1 MKTKTLNLLFA
12 GVFAMIFLI
21 GFASS
26 AITIILPTGD
36 LSQNGGD
43 FTFTLLSTENETITL
58 AIDSISDGSGNTIVF
73 SGFPTSLDVLEG
85 DSHTINV
92 TYAVDEGFEF
102 DFTETYTAVVE
113 ATGSVSSVLTKGINF
128 GKSDFCEYGNLGEL
142 SVSIKDIQVIEVFG
156 EDNEWFLFDTVEVEV
171 EVRNKGN
178 EDVENIVLEWGLY
191 NTQSGEWTIEVDEED
206 EFDLDEGDKETFT
219 FTFTLDDSLDE
230 DLEDLEKG
238 DYILYVRATGEIADG
253 DDEGVDTC
261 SSDSETGK
269 LITEKNFVV
278 LSNIKVP
285 EVAQCDSE
293 VQILGDVWNIGSS
306 DQDDVYVNIYN
317 RELGVDEDVVV
328 GDIDSFDS
336 SDFEFSLSLPEDVE
350 EKRYYLTLTVYDE
363 DDDVYEN
370 GNDDKSI
377 STITLDVQGGCAV
390 AKASVAAV
398 LESGGQAGKLMVVK
412 ATITNTGNK
421 VAYYSLNVAGYTGW
435 ASSVTLDK
443 SALTLNA
450 GDSAEV
456 LLNFN
461 VDRDALGTN
470 IFYLEVLSG
479 DELIVNQPV
488 QVEITKRTWG
498 ITGNLISGDNKYIW
512 GIGLLNLILI
522 VLIIVIAVRIA
533 RK

>member
-1 MKTKTLNLLFA
+1 
-12 GVFAMIFLI
+12 MIFLI

-26 AITIILPTGD
+26 TITLIPPTGD
-36 LSQNGGD
+36 LSQNNGD

-58 AIDSISDGSGNTIVF
+58 AIDSISDGSGNSIIF
-73 SGFPTSLDVLEG
+73 SGFPESIEVVEG
-85 DSHTINV
+85 DSHVINV
-92 TYAVDEGFEF
+92 TYSVDDQFEF
-102 DFTETYTAVVE
+102 DFIETYTAVIE
-113 ATGSVSSVLTKGINF
+113 ATGSVSNPLSKGINF
-128 GKSDFCEYGNLGEL
+128 EGSDFCEYGNSGEL
-142 SVSIKDIQVIEVFG
+142 LISIKDVQVLEGGFG
-156 EDNEWFLFDTVEVEV
+156 EDKEWFLFDSVEVEV
-171 EVRNKGN
+171 QVQNKGN
-178 EDVENIVLEWGLY
+178 EDVEDIVLEWGLY
-191 NTQSGEWTIEVDEED
+191 NTQSGEWTIEIDEED
-206 EFDLDEGDKETFT
+206 EFDLDEGDKETLT

-230 DLEDLEKG
+230 DLEDLKKG
-238 DYILYVRATGEIADG
+238 DYIIYVRITGEIADG
-253 DDEGVDTC
+253 DDEGENTC

-285 EVAQCDSE
+285 EVAQCNSE
-293 VQILGDVWNIGSS
+293 VQILGDAWNIGSS
-306 DQDDVYVNIYN
+306 DQDDVYVNIYSK
-317 RELGVDEDVVV
+317 ELGIDEDVVV

-370 GNDDKSI
+370 GNDDKSV
-377 STITLDVQGGCAV
+377 STVTLNVKGGCAV
-390 AKASVAAV
+390 AKASVNAV

-435 ASSVTLDK
+435 ASSATLDK
-443 SALTLNA
+443 NALTLNA

-456 LLNFN
+456 LLNFD
-461 VDRDALGTN
+461 VKKEALGTN

-479 DELIVNQPV
+479 NELIVNQPV
-488 QVEITKRTWG
+488 QVEITKKTWG

>member
-1 MKTKTLNLLFA
+1 MKTKTLNLVLA
-12 GVFAMIFLI
+12 GVFALVFLI

-26 AITIILPTGD
+26 AITIIPPTGD
-36 LSQNGGD
+36 LSQEGGE
-43 FTFTLLSTENETITL
+43 FTFTLLSNENETITL
-58 AIDSISDGSGNTIVF
+58 AIDSISDGSGNNVLFT
-73 SGFPTSLDVLEG
+73 GFPESIDVLEG
-85 DSHTINV
+85 DSHAINV
-92 TYAVDEGFEF
+92 TYSVDDQFEF
-102 DFTETYTAVVE
+102 DFTETYTAIIE
-113 ATGSVSSVLTKGINF
+113 ATGNISSVLTKGIDF
-128 GKSDFCEYGNLGEL
+128 EKADFCEYGNPGEL
-142 SVSIKDIQVIEVFG
+142 TVNIRDLQVMSGFG
-156 EDNEWFLFDTVEVEV
+156 EDEEWFLFDNVEVEV
-171 EVRNKGN
+171 QVQNRGD

-191 NTQSGEWTIEVDEED
+191 NTQSGEWTIEIDEED
-206 EFDLDEGDKETFT
+206 EFDLDEGDKETIT

-238 DYILYVRATGEIADG
+238 DYLLYVRITGEIADG
-253 DDEGVDTC
+253 DNEGDDTC
-261 SSDSETGK
+261 SSDYETGK

-285 EVAQCDSE
+285 EVVQCNSE
-293 VQILGDVWNIGSS
+293 VQILGDAWNIGSS

-317 RELGVDEDVVV
+317 KELGIDEDVVV

-336 SDFEFSLSLPEDVE
+336 SDFDFSLSLPEDVE

-363 DDDVYEN
+363 DDDIYEN
-370 GNDDKSI
+370 GNDDKSV
-377 STITLDVQGGCAV
+377 STVALNVQGGCAV
-390 AKASVAAV
+390 AKASVNAV

-435 ASSVTLDK
+435 ASSATLDK
-443 SALTLNA
+443 NALTLNA

-456 LLNFN
+456 LLNFD
-461 VDRDALGTN
+461 VKKEALGTN

-479 DELIVNQPV
+479 NELVVNQPV
-488 QVEITKRTWG
+488 QVEITKKTWG